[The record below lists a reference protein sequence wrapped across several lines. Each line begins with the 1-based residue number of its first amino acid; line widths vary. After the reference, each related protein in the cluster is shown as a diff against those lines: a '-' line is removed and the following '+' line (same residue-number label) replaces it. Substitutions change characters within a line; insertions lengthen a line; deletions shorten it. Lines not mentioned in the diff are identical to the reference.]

1 MSTYQELLAQKAAI
15 EAETARLN
23 RQIAEARQ
31 VERTAVIVRI
41 KTLLADNGMTVS
53 DLVGLNEL
61 GDKTRTGK
69 SGQGHSVVA
78 RRKVAVKFR
87 HPLTGDS
94 WTGRGLKPKWLTAAL
109 ASGMTLDQLA
119 I

>member
-1 MSTYQELLAQKAAI
+1 MTTYQELLAQKAAI

-23 RQIAEARQ
+23 RQLAEARQ
-31 VERTAVIVRI
+31 VERLAVIAQI
-41 KTLLADNGMTVS
+41 KTLLTVNGMTVA
-53 DLVGLNEL
+53 DLAGLDEL
-61 GDKTRTGK
+61 AGK
-69 SGQGHSVVA
+69 ASPGRKGRGGSVVA
-78 RRKVAVKFR
+78 ARKVAVKFR

-109 ASGMTLDQLA
+109 ASGMTLEQLA